1 MFQSETTTFK
11 TSRHRGSKHVL
22 SWNHCVLYQLCVWY
36 WTQILFFVKNTQN
49 PRSFWL
55 KSALNL
61 LNILNFVFLTKI
73 VRTRKVLEIFM
84 KNTRKSWPSD
94 KTVRVIRR
102 KTLFS
107 KKRFSLVAFKS
118 SRKHYFFFK
127 KIKIY
132 IFSRKKVFY
141 QKELHEKGWKT
152 ALRS

>member
-1 MFQSETTTFK
+1 MMVFILSTVHPSRDK
-11 TSRHRGSKHVL
+11 TSPGQQTCFVKKSL
-22 SWNHCVLYQLCVWY
+22 FLYQLCLWY

-127 KIKIY
+127 KIKIFT
-132 IFSRKKVFY
+132 FSWKKVF
-141 QKELHEKGWKT
+141 W
-152 ALRS
+152 AS